1 MNRLRQHIKNIL
13 VEENQNKKVN
23 LVKQMIYDLFDEVSF
38 IEQSTYD
45 DKPYLKIYF
54 NYDGNAANITSWFSE
69 RISDEI
75 MQITGG
81 HIVVC
86 PFWVPKW
93 DFRQSIVDVYINTEV
108 LKYDDEGNT
117 INESNGKKKI
127 KTPIRYFY
135 LNFINEEPIEYKG
148 ITLHPTYHQSEDI
161 ITWEIKNPEDHSFN
175 GELIKELI
183 VNEFRE
189 FCSLIGLDFYNLY
202 RQTNIIENM
211 PNGRFYLNKGDKN
224 FIETTLKNKKYLE
237 FEINGSEYMLN
248 FEYKNFGIH
257 INHDIIEFGTSG
269 YFKGVKI
276 ESDTGEE
283 KELDYKFI
291 EEMSDRDYDEFREWL
306 FNNFYY
312 EIMTRLRQ
320 NPRFYDDRV
329 DMWDFSL
336 QPLNTNKLN

>member
-54 NYDGNAANITSWFSE
+54 NYDGKAANITSWFSE

-108 LKYDDEGNT
+108 LKYDDESNT
-117 INESNGKKKI
+117 INESNEKKKI

-148 ITLHPTYHQSEDI
+148 ITLNPTYHQSEDI
-161 ITWEIKNPEDHSFN
+161 ITWKIKNPEDHSFN

-189 FCSLIGLDFYNLY
+189 FCSLVGLDFYNLY
-202 RQTNIIENM
+202 RQTNIIKNM
-211 PNGRFYLNKGDKN
+211 PNGRFYLNKRDKN
-224 FIETTLKNKKYLE
+224 FIETTLKNKNYLE

-257 INHDIIEFGTSG
+257 INFDVIEFGTSG
-269 YFKGVKI
+269 YFHGVKI

-306 FNNFYY
+306 YNNFYY

-336 QPLNTNKLN
+336 QPLKTDD

>member
-1 MNRLRQHIKNIL
+1 VNRLRQHIKNIL

-38 IEQSTYD
+38 IEQSSYD

-54 NYDGNAANITSWFSE
+54 NYDGKAANITSWFSE

-108 LKYDDEGNT
+108 LKYDDESNT
-117 INESNGKKKI
+117 INESNEKKKI

-148 ITLHPTYHQSEDI
+148 ITLRPTYHQSEDI
-161 ITWEIKNPEDHSFN
+161 ITWEIENPEDHSFN

-202 RQTNIIENM
+202 RQTNLIENM
-211 PNGRFYLNKGDKN
+211 PNGRFYLNKRDKN
-224 FIETTLKNKKYLE
+224 FIETTLKNKNYLE

-269 YFKGVKI
+269 YFHGVKI

-283 KELDYKFI
+283 KNWTINLLK
-291 EEMSDRDYDEFREWL
+291 
-306 FNNFYY
+306 
-312 EIMTRLRQ
+312 
-320 NPRFYDDRV
+320 
-329 DMWDFSL
+329 
-336 QPLNTNKLN
+336 K

>member
-1 MNRLRQHIKNIL
+1 MKDIRQHIKNVL
-13 VEENQNKKVN
+13 VEENKNKKVN

-38 IEQSTYD
+38 IEESIYD
-45 DKPYLKIYF
+45 ERPLLKIYF
-54 NYDGNAANITSWFSE
+54 NSEDDASNIESWFDNI
-69 RISDEI
+69 ISKEI
-75 MQITGG
+75 REMTNDNI
-81 HIVVC
+81 IVL
-86 PFWVPKW
+86 PYWKPDWNWEKKEADIFIDSKK
-93 DFRQSIVDVYINTEV
+93 
-108 LKYDDEGNT
+108 LKYDNFGNV
-117 INESNGKKKI
+117 INESNENKKLKN
-127 KTPIRYFY
+127 PIEYFY
-135 LNFINEEPIEYKG
+135 TNFLNREPIEYKG
-148 ITLHPTYHQSEDI
+148 IILQPTYNRFEDV
-161 ITWEIKNPEDHSFN
+161 ITWKIKNPEDHSYN
-175 GELIKELI
+175 GELIKELVI
-183 VNEFRE
+183 NEFRE
-189 FCSLIGLDFYNLY
+189 FCSLVGLDFYNLY

-211 PNGRFYLNKGDKN
+211 PNGRFYLNKRDKN
-224 FIETTLKNKKYLE
+224 FIETTLKNKNYLE

-269 YFKGVKI
+269 YFHGVKI

-306 FNNFYY
+306 YNNFYY

-336 QPLNTNKLN
+336 QPLSTNN

>member
-1 MNRLRQHIKNIL
+1 
-13 VEENQNKKVN
+13 
-23 LVKQMIYDLFDEVSF
+23 MIYDLFDEVSF

-54 NYDGNAANITSWFSE
+54 NYDGKAANITSWFSE

-86 PFWVPKW
+86 PFWAPKW

-148 ITLHPTYHQSEDI
+148 ITLRPTYHQSEDI
-161 ITWEIKNPEDHSFN
+161 ITWEIENPEDHSFN

-269 YFKGVKI
+269 YFHGVKI

-312 EIMTRLRQ
+312 EVMTRLRQ

>member
-1 MNRLRQHIKNIL
+1 VNRLRQHIKNIL

-54 NYDGNAANITSWFSE
+54 NYDGKAANITSWFSE

-108 LKYDDEGNT
+108 LKYDNFGNV
-117 INESNGKKKI
+117 INESSEKNKL

-148 ITLHPTYHQSEDI
+148 ITLRPTYQQDEDV
-161 ITWEIKNPEDHSFN
+161 ITWTIENPEDHSFN
-175 GELIKELI
+175 GELIKELV

-211 PNGRFYLNKGDKN
+211 PNGRFYLNKRDKN
-224 FIETTLKNKKYLE
+224 FIETTLKNKNYLE

-269 YFKGVKI
+269 YFHGVKI

-336 QPLNTNKLN
+336 QPLNTND

>member
-1 MNRLRQHIKNIL
+1 
-13 VEENQNKKVN
+13 
-23 LVKQMIYDLFDEVSF
+23 MIYDLFDEVSF

-54 NYDGNAANITSWFSE
+54 NYDGKAANITSWFSE

-108 LKYDDEGNT
+108 LKYDNFGNV
-117 INESNGKKKI
+117 INESSEKNKL

-148 ITLHPTYHQSEDI
+148 ITLRPTYQQDEDV
-161 ITWEIKNPEDHSFN
+161 ITWTIENPEDHSFN
-175 GELIKELI
+175 GELIKELV

-211 PNGRFYLNKGDKN
+211 PNGRFYLNKRDKN
-224 FIETTLKNKKYLE
+224 FIETTLKNKNYLE

-269 YFKGVKI
+269 YFHGVKI

-329 DMWDFSL
+329 DIWDFSL
-336 QPLNTNKLN
+336 QPLNTND

>member
-1 MNRLRQHIKNIL
+1 
-13 VEENQNKKVN
+13 
-23 LVKQMIYDLFDEVSF
+23 MIYDLFDEVSF
-38 IEQSTYD
+38 IEQSSYD

-54 NYDGNAANITSWFSE
+54 NYDGKAANITSWFSE

-108 LKYDDEGNT
+108 LKYDDESNT
-117 INESNGKKKI
+117 INESNEKKKI

-148 ITLHPTYHQSEDI
+148 ITLRPTYHQSEDI
-161 ITWEIKNPEDHSFN
+161 ITWEIENPEDHSFN

-202 RQTNIIENM
+202 RQTNLIENM
-211 PNGRFYLNKGDKN
+211 PNGRFYLNKRDKN
-224 FIETTLKNKKYLE
+224 FIETTLKNKNYLE

-269 YFKGVKI
+269 YFHGVKI

-306 FNNFYY
+306 YNNFYY

-336 QPLNTNKLN
+336 QPLNTNN

>member
-54 NYDGNAANITSWFSE
+54 NYDGKAANITSWFSE

-108 LKYDDEGNT
+108 LKYDNFGNV
-117 INESNGKKKI
+117 INESSEKNKL

-148 ITLHPTYHQSEDI
+148 ITLRPTYQQDEDV
-161 ITWEIKNPEDHSFN
+161 ITWTIENPEDHSFN
-175 GELIKELI
+175 GELIKELV

-211 PNGRFYLNKGDKN
+211 PNGRFYLNKRDKN
-224 FIETTLKNKKYLE
+224 FIETTLKNKNYLE

-269 YFKGVKI
+269 YFHGVKI

-329 DMWDFSL
+329 DIWDFSL
-336 QPLNTNKLN
+336 QPLNTND

>member
-1 MNRLRQHIKNIL
+1 VNRLRQHIKNVL
-13 VEENQNKKVN
+13 VEENKNKKVN

-38 IEQSTYD
+38 IEQSSYD

-54 NYDGNAANITSWFSE
+54 NYDGKAANITSWFSE

-108 LKYDDEGNT
+108 LKYDDESNT
-117 INESNGKKKI
+117 INESNEKKKI

-148 ITLHPTYHQSEDI
+148 ITLRPTYHQSEDI
-161 ITWEIKNPEDHSFN
+161 ITWEIENPEDHSFN

-202 RQTNIIENM
+202 RQTNLIENM
-211 PNGRFYLNKGDKN
+211 PNGRFYLNKRDKN
-224 FIETTLKNKKYLE
+224 FIETTLKNKNYLE

-269 YFKGVKI
+269 YFHGVKI

-312 EIMTRLRQ
+312 EIMTRLQQ
-320 NPRFYDDRV
+320 NPRFYDYRV

-336 QPLNTNKLN
+336 QPLNTNN

>member
-1 MNRLRQHIKNIL
+1 MNRLRQHIKNVL
-13 VEENQNKKVN
+13 VEENKNKKVN

-38 IEQSTYD
+38 IEQSSYD

-54 NYDGNAANITSWFSE
+54 NYDGKAANITSWFSE

-108 LKYDDEGNT
+108 LKYDDESNT
-117 INESNGKKKI
+117 INESNEKKKI

-148 ITLHPTYHQSEDI
+148 ITLRPTYHQSEDI
-161 ITWEIKNPEDHSFN
+161 ITWEIENPEDHSFN

-202 RQTNIIENM
+202 RQTNLIENM
-211 PNGRFYLNKGDKN
+211 PNGRFYLNKRDKN
-224 FIETTLKNKKYLE
+224 FIETTLKNKNYLE

-269 YFKGVKI
+269 YFHGVKI

-306 FNNFYY
+306 YNNFYY

-336 QPLNTNKLN
+336 QPLNTNN

>member
-1 MNRLRQHIKNIL
+1 MKDIRQHIKNIL

-38 IEQSTYD
+38 IEESIYD
-45 DKPYLKIYF
+45 ERPLLKIYF
-54 NYDGNAANITSWFSE
+54 NSEDDASNIESWFDNI
-69 RISDEI
+69 ISKEI
-75 MQITGG
+75 REMTNDNI
-81 HIVVC
+81 IVL
-86 PFWVPKW
+86 PYWKPDWNWEKKEADIFIDSKK
-93 DFRQSIVDVYINTEV
+93 
-108 LKYDDEGNT
+108 LKYDNLGNV
-117 INESNGKKKI
+117 INESNKNKKLEN
-127 KTPIRYFY
+127 PIRYFY

-148 ITLHPTYHQSEDI
+148 ITLRPTYHQSEDI
-161 ITWEIKNPEDHSFN
+161 ITWKIKNPEDHSFN

-189 FCSLIGLDFYNLY
+189 FCSLVGLDFYNLY
-202 RQTNIIENM
+202 RQTNIIKNM
-211 PNGRFYLNKGDKN
+211 PNGRFYLNKRDKN
-224 FIETTLKNKKYLE
+224 FIETTLKNKNYLE

-269 YFKGVKI
+269 YFHGVKI

-336 QPLNTNKLN
+336 QPLNTND